1 MTPAWELEPG
11 ASPNGARTAIEQCG
25 FVVLRGALDREAV
38 LTLSKAL
45 EAEFSRLQ
53 GVTESLPEELRKSL
67 SRSELPADEQLA
79 RFRLEPARYAHLT
92 ASKRLTACLREIAQ
106 EDFLWHY
113 PPMFRRVS
121 GRSAEGCLPFHQDYT
136 YNRKYAGLL
145 TCFTPLNDCGIDSPG
160 LELVEKRV
168 ETRLDHAAD
177 GLWEFGL
184 PEEKVAELFPGAQ
197 LHRPALRAGDVVVFD
212 HHTLHRT
219 HHHPSMTGTRQSMDA
234 RAIPLSCIDAEVR
247 KQRKFILPEEA
258 AFAKPL

>member
-1 MTPAWELEPG
+1 MTPAWDLGPE
-11 ASPNGARTAIEQCG
+11 ASPSGARTAMERCG
-25 FVVLRGALDREAV
+25 FAVLRGVLDREAV
-38 LTLSKAL
+38 LALSNGI
-45 EAEFSRLQ
+45 EAEFARLQ
-53 GVTESLPEELRKSL
+53 RDARTLPEDLLKSL
-67 SRSELPADEQLA
+67 ARSELPAHEQHA
-79 RFRLEPARYAHLT
+79 RFRLEPARYAYLI

-168 ETRLDHAAD
+168 EKRLDHAAN

-197 LHRPALRAGDVVVFD
+197 LRRPALRAGDVVVFD
-212 HHTLHRT
+212 HQTLHRT
-219 HHHPSMTGTRQSMDA
+219 HHHPGMTGTRQSMDA
-234 RAIPLSCIDAEVR
+234 RAIPLSCIDLQVR
-247 KQRKFILPEEA
+247 KERKFILPEEA
-258 AFAKPL
+258 AFARPL